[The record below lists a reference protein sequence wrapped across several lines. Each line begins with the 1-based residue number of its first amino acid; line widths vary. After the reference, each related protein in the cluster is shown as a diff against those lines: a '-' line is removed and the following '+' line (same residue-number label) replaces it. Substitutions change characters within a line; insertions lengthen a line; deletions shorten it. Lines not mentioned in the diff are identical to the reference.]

1 MAPVMQEAE
10 EARGTTGMPQG
21 ATPSCLTTTLYDL
34 MTTLQDVVGTTN
46 DALVVTTVV
55 QLVRSG
61 RLTWCGK
68 PRAPLNQAGRRSR
81 PPGATASAGETCG
94 RGLPWPSRPSPVST
108 SRSCTASARG
118 TFRSM

>member
-68 PRAPLNQAGRRSR
+68 PRAPLHQAGPEAPWARQGASRALRVPRRPR
-81 PPGATASAGETCG
+81 GKHVAGASHGPLVPAQ
-94 RGLPWPSRPSPVST
+94 
-108 SRSCTASARG
+108 
-118 TFRSM
+118 